1 MCGRAILVT
10 SVTEIA
16 EIFDVTPI
24 DIGPPRFNLAPG
36 QPALVVRNKKK
47 TQQQQQEEEGIPGRE
62 LALVR
67 WGLVPRWADSTK
79 IGSRLVQARAETVA
93 TAAAY
98 RSAFRWRRCLFVA
111 DGFYEWKTLP
121 SVGPKKGTKSNV
133 RIPHRLRRIDG
144 APFAIAALWDRWKS
158 KDGEVLDSCAVVTT
172 EARGV
177 VASIH
182 DRMPLV
188 LDDSTQARWLR
199 GDEEDA
205 KALVADAP
213 SIAAIGGFD
222 AVAVSTW
229 VNDVKH
235 DDPRCLEPIDPAAAG
250 LAVDDQV
257 RLRFD

>member
-16 EIFDVTPI
+16 EIFDVAPI

-36 QPALVVRNKKK
+36 QPALVVRNQKK
-47 TQQQQQEEEGIPGRE
+47 TEEGALPGRE
-62 LALVR
+62 LALLK

-93 TAAAY
+93 TTPAY
-98 RSAFRWRRCLFVA
+98 RSAFKWRRCLFVA
-111 DGFYEWKTLP
+111 DGFYEWKTLAAPP
-121 SVGPKKGTKSNV
+121 SAGTKKGKV
-133 RIPHRLRRIDG
+133 RIPHRLRRMDS

-158 KDGEVLDSCAVVTT
+158 KEGEVLDTCAVVTT

-188 LDDSTQARWLR
+188 LDTGAQARWLR

-205 KALVADAP
+205 RALVADAP
-213 SIAAIGGFD
+213 TIAAIGDFD
-222 AVAVSTW
+222 AVPVSTW

-235 DDPRCLEPIDPAAAG
+235 DDPRCLEPADLGAAG
-250 LAVDDQV
+250 LAEHDQI

>member
-16 EIFDVTPI
+16 EIFDVAPI
-24 DIGPPRFNLAPG
+24 DIGPPRFNVAPG
-36 QPALVVRNKKK
+36 QPALVVRNQKK
-47 TQQQQQEEEGIPGRE
+47 TEEGTIPGRE
-62 LALVR
+62 LALLK

-79 IGSRLVQARAETVA
+79 IGGRLVQARAETVA
-93 TAAAY
+93 TTPAY
-98 RSAFRWRRCLFVA
+98 RSAFKWRRCLFVA
-111 DGFYEWKTLP
+111 DGFYEWKTLAAP
-121 SVGPKKGTKSNV
+121 PGEKKGAKTKV
-133 RIPHRLRRIDG
+133 RIPHRLRRVDG

-158 KDGEVLDSCAVVTT
+158 KDGEVLDTCAVVTT

-177 VASIH
+177 VATIH

-188 LDDSTQARWLR
+188 LDAETQARWLR

-205 KALVADAP
+205 KALVAEAP
-213 SIAAIGGFD
+213 AISAIEAFD

-235 DDPRCLEPIDPAAAG
+235 DDPRCLEPAAPLG
-250 LAVDDQV
+250 VDEREQI
-257 RLRFD
+257 RLRFE

>member
-10 SVTEIA
+10 SVSEIA
-16 EIFDVTPI
+16 EIFDVAPV

-36 QPALVVRNKKK
+36 QPAVVVRNQKKRK
-47 TQQQQQEEEGIPGRE
+47 EEDGAPAAPPKQE
-62 LALVR
+62 LALLR

-79 IGSRLVQARAETVA
+79 IGGRLVQARAETVA
-93 TAAAY
+93 TTPAY
-98 RSAFRWRRCLFVA
+98 RGAFKWRRCLFVA
-111 DGFYEWKTLP
+111 DGFYEWK
-121 SVGPKKGTKSNV
+121 SEGAGKKKV
-133 RIPHRLRRIDG
+133 RIPHRLRRSDA

-158 KDGEVLDSCAVVTT
+158 KDGEVLDTCAVVTT

-188 LDDSTQARWLR
+188 LDEADRARWLT
-199 GDEEDA
+199 GSEEEA
-205 KALVADAP
+205 RAMVADGP
-213 SIAAIGGFD
+213 TIAAITSFD
-222 AVAVSTW
+222 VVPVSTW

-235 DDPRCLEPIDPAAAG
+235 DDPRCLEPADPTSAPTAEP
-250 LAVDDQV
+250 DQI